1 MATLVPESYCSPS
14 VLLLPLLANLL
25 AVITGIRAVG
35 DGRAWRFTCKDVV
48 QGKRIAMIYLWV
60 IGSTC
65 FSLVHFVAL
74 LTQAPIIQNE
84 QGSLLWVAMHTLNGL
99 FFTAAHLFVD
109 AVFEDKYLLKRF
121 LGLTT

>member
-1 MATLVPESYCSPS
+1 MI
-14 VLLLPLLANLL
+14 LLPLLANLL

-35 DGRAWRFTCKDVV
+35 DGRGWNFCVRDIFRGDKL
-48 QGKRIAMIYLWV
+48 AMIYTWV

-74 LTQAPIIQNE
+74 LTQAPIIADE
-84 QGSLLWVAMHTLNGL
+84 RGSSIWLILHTLNGL

-109 AVFEDKYLLKRF
+109 AVFEDKGLIKRF
-121 LGLTT
+121 LGLPA